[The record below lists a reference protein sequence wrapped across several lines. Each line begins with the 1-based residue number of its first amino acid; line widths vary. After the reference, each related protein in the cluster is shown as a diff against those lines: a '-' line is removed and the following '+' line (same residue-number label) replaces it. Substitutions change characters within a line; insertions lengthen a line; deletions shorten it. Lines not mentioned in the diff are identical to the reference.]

1 MEAYLDNSATTR
13 PCEAAVQ
20 AVTEA
25 LTAGWH
31 NPSALYRPAML
42 AQKRMEQARAVCLK
56 AAGAAGDKLIFTGSG
71 TEADNLAI
79 LGHMHGVRKAARVLM
94 LQVEHPAVLACAQA
108 LKQMGHE
115 VLEIPVD
122 GQGLCDLERLE
133 QLMTG
138 ETRLIC
144 VMQVNNETGAVQPLE
159 EIISLR
165 NRLAP
170 EAAIHVD
177 GVQGF
182 LRVPMAFGR
191 LNIQS
196 YAFSGHKIHGPK
208 GVGGLILRRD
218 VKLSPVIHGGGQE
231 GGLRSGTENTP
242 GIEGLAAAVADFP
255 RDGAERMRTLKL
267 RLWEQLRER
276 IPAASV
282 NGPDPAAAVSA
293 PHILNVSFP
302 PVRSQTL
309 LFALEG
315 CGVYVSAGSACASHK
330 QKTSRVLGAMGIG
343 TQRADS
349 ALRFSLSPMT
359 TREEIDWAAACCI
372 EQVPLLAKY
381 VRR

>member
-13 PCEAAVQ
+13 PCPAAVE

-25 LTAGWH
+25 LTEGWH
-31 NPSALYRPAML
+31 NPSALYKPAML
-42 AQKRMEQARAVCLK
+42 AQKRMEQARETCLRAV
-56 AAGAAGDKLIFTGSG
+56 GAAGERLIFTGSG

-79 LGHMHGVRKAARVLM
+79 LGLMRGVRKPARVLM
-94 LQVEHPAVLACAQA
+94 LQVEHPAVLACAEA
-108 LKQMGHE
+108 LTRMGHE

-122 GQGLCDLERLE
+122 GQGLCDTGKLAEL
-133 QLMTG
+133 LNG

-159 EIISLR
+159 EIVSLR

-170 EAAIHVD
+170 EAAVHVD

-182 LRVPMAFGR
+182 LRVPLAFTR
-191 LNIQS
+191 LGIQS

-208 GVGGLILRRD
+208 GVGGLIVRRD
-218 VKLSPVIHGGGQE
+218 LRLSPIIHGGGQE
-231 GGLRSGTENTP
+231 GGWRSGTENTP
-242 GIEGLAAAVADFP
+242 GIEGLAAAVVAFP
-255 RDGAERMRTLKL
+255 GDGAARMGGLKL
-267 RLWEQLRER
+267 RLWSLLREA
-276 IPAASV
+276 IPGAAV
-282 NGPDPAAAVSA
+282 NGPDPEDPRSA

-302 PVRSQTL
+302 PVRSQTM

-315 CGVYVSAGSACASHK
+315 RGVYVSAGSACASHK

-343 TQRADS
+343 TGRADS

-359 TREEIDWAAACCI
+359 TPEEIDWAAACCA
-372 EQVPLLAKY
+372 EQYAVLSRY

>member
-1 MEAYLDNSATTR
+1 MTVYLDNSATAK
-13 PCEAAVQ
+13 PSEAVLRAVMR
-20 AVTEA
+20 AMEES
-25 LTAGWH
+25 WH
-31 NPSALYRPAML
+31 NPSALYKPAML
-42 AQKRMEQARAVCLK
+42 AQKRMEQARETCMR
-56 AAGAAGDKLIFTGSG
+56 AAGAAGERLIFTGSG

-79 LGHMHGVRKAARVLM
+79 LGHMHGVRKPARVLM
-94 LQVEHPAVLACAQA
+94 LQVEHPAVLSCAQA
-108 LKQMGHE
+108 LERMGHE
-115 VLEIPVD
+115 VREIPVD
-122 GQGLCDLERLE
+122 GQGLCDMERLA
-133 QLMTG
+133 QMMTG

-159 EIISLR
+159 EIVSLR

-182 LRVPMAFGR
+182 LRVPMSFSR
-191 LNIQS
+191 LGIQS

-218 VKLSPVIHGGGQE
+218 AKLSPIVFGGGQE

-242 GIEGLAAAVADFP
+242 GIEGLAAAVAAFP
-255 RDGAERMRTLKL
+255 GDGAERMRQLKL
-267 RLWEQLRER
+267 RLWEQLKER
-276 IPAASV
+276 IPAAAV
-282 NGPDPAAAVSA
+282 NGPDPEDPRSA

-302 PVRSQTL
+302 PVRSQTM

-315 CGVYVSAGSACASHK
+315 CGVYVSAGSACSSHK

-343 TQRADS
+343 TGRADS

-359 TREEIDWAAACCI
+359 TPEEIDWAAACCA
-372 EQVPLLAKY
+372 EQYAVLSRY